1 MDIDLAIRAVP
12 LTQDICVRLDA
23 ADPLASIRDRFV
35 LPAGEIY
42 LDGNSLGAMPKS
54 VPGRMAQAVSEEWA
68 QGLIRSWN
76 DADWYRAPQ
85 RAGAAIAGLIGAR
98 SEEVVVC
105 DSTSVNLFKVMVAAA
120 RLRPGRRV
128 IVAERGNFPTDIYI
142 AGSVADLLGLE
153 LRCAEPDA
161 IAQTMAAAGD
171 SLAFVQLTHVNYKTG
186 RIYDL
191 PGITARAHAQGA
203 LAIWDLAHSAGA
215 LPLRLDQDGVDLA
228 VGCGYKYLNGGPGAP
243 SFVYVAERHLGALEN
258 PLPGWLGH
266 AAPFAFTHE
275 YEPAAGIAKMLA
287 GTSPQL
293 SLIALEAAL
302 TAFDGVAMGAVRAKN
317 AVLGDLFIRLV
328 EQELA
333 GYGFGLASP
342 RDSASRGS
350 QVSLTHPEGYAIVQ
364 ALIARGVVGDFRAP
378 DILRF
383 GLVALYV
390 GYADLWDAV
399 GHLRDVMQTAGWDR
413 PEFRDRKAVT

>member
-1 MDIDLAIRAVP
+1 MDADPAPRAAL
-12 LTQDICVRLDA
+12 LTRERCVGLDA
-23 ADPLASIRDRFV
+23 VDPLGPIRDRFI
-35 LPAGEIY
+35 LPSGEIY
-42 LDGNSLGAMPKS
+42 LDGNSLGALPKA
-54 VPGRMAQAVSEEWA
+54 VPGRVARAVSEEWA

-76 DADWYRAPQ
+76 DAGWYPAPH

-98 SEEVVVC
+98 ADEVIVC

-128 IVAERGNFPTDIYI
+128 LVAERGNFPTDIYI
-142 AGSVADLLGLE
+142 AGSVAELLGLE
-153 LRCAEPDA
+153 LRCAEPESVE
-161 IAQTMAAAGD
+161 QVMAEAGD
-171 SLAFVQLTHVNYKTG
+171 ALAFVQLTHVNYKTG

-215 LPLRLDQDGVDLA
+215 LPLALDRDEVDLA

-243 SFVYVAERHLGALEN
+243 SFVYVAERHLAAFDQ
-258 PLPGWLGH
+258 PLRGWHGH
-266 AAPFAFTHE
+266 AQPFAFEHN
-275 YEPAAGIAKMLA
+275 YAAGQGIAKMLV
-287 GTSPQL
+287 GTAPQL

-302 TAFDGVAMGAVRAKN
+302 TAFEGVDMHAVRSKN
-317 AVLGDLFIRLV
+317 AALGDLFIQLA

-342 RDSASRGS
+342 RDSTARGS
-350 QVSLTHPEGYAIVQ
+350 QVALTHPEGYAIMQ

-383 GLVALYV
+383 GMVALYV
-390 GYADLWDAV
+390 GYADVWDAV
-399 GHLRDVMQTAGWDR
+399 AHLRLVMRSGEWNCPA
-413 PEFRDRKAVT
+413 FRERKAVT